1 MESFQSALS
10 FSEFIDEIPDGLLL
24 VDGSGQVT
32 DLNERV
38 EEMFGYAPDRLL
50 GEPIEILVPDRY
62 EEEHV
67 GLRDSYLDAPER
79 RPMGTELILQGQ
91 RADGSTFP
99 IQVSLAPIEHDN
111 RTLVLAS
118 VRDISERVQYQQQA
132 SVLNRILRHNIRN
145 RLNIIQGN
153 VDLVLERMV
162 ELESELEAVDQRLR
176 ERSADGSFDATMLP
190 EELRT
195 LYTAWREF
203 PTAARERLQTIEASG
218 LDLLDLADRA
228 RRLEEAI
235 HADHEQTGDQS
246 IRSTIREAIEDVRS
260 RYEHAQIEVESI
272 ADAELSSNPQFVQ
285 IALDE
290 LLTNAIRHAEAEQP
304 SVTVRTDRTDSQYW
318 IEIEDDGPGIPET
331 ELEALR
337 RPQEEQLEHGM
348 GLGLWEATWLVDQ
361 LGGDLTFENQAEG
374 ALVRIQ
380 LPR

>member
-1 MESFQSALS
+1 MKSFQSALS
-10 FSEFIDEIPDGLLL
+10 FSAFIDEIPDGLLL

-32 DLNERV
+32 DLNERI
-38 EEMFGYAPDRLL
+38 EEMFGYAPEGLL

-67 GLRDSYLDAPER
+67 GLRNSYLEAPKR

-162 ELESELEAVDQRLR
+162 ELESELDAVDQRLR
-176 ERSADGSFDATMLP
+176 ERSADGSFDASMLP

-195 LYTAWREF
+195 LYAAWREF

-235 HADHEQTGDQS
+235 HADHEQTGAQP
-246 IRSTIREAIEDVRS
+246 IRTTIMEAIADVRS

-290 LLTNAIRHAEAEQP
+290 LLTNAIRHAEVEQP
-304 SVTVRTDRTDSQYW
+304 TVTVRTARTDSAYR

-331 ELEALR
+331 ELEALEQ
-337 RPQEEQLEHGM
+337 PQEEQLEHGM

-374 ALVRIQ
+374 ALVRIW